1 MTHQHERRG
10 ADQHEARGDAL
21 DDAIRGGGG
30 PPRATRGGIQQT
42 CHLLVDACVAHLS
55 LRVFSSPV
63 RWTFLQFTNP
73 PRVTAVPCRLS
84 ARRAEFSRRQSSR
97 PLLVVLSALRERE
110 AREAAPGAG
119 ADAAPLSFGVRA
131 REMSRFPRTAST
143 LVETAVALRSGATS
157 ASDLLT
163 AATRRMGA
171 TRHLNAFIGGVLPR
185 AIERAEASDE
195 RRRSRAR
202 SASRASSSS
211 SSFPRVEKE
220 TRRDDTFGATT
231 ECAHVPSLLD
241 GVPIAVK
248 DNFFVPGAPTTAGSN
263 ALRDFVAPDVPGAF
277 ESTVTR
283 RLASRGAVLFAK
295 TNMDEFGMGSA
306 NAHSAFGAAVNPWT
320 RKYVTDETDET
331 VSKKQ
336 TMRVPGGSS
345 GGSAVA
351 VASGVAVAAVGSDTG
366 GSARLPASYCGVVG
380 FKPTYGRVSRWG
392 LVPYCSSLDCPGF
405 LTRTVAD
412 AVLMLDAT
420 QGRDALDPATL
431 DADERVAALARDVEA
446 NVARRVEASKT
457 EAHTKARTSEART
470 EDDTVSVVR
479 DRGYLRSKP
488 GFPLAGWRV
497 GIPNEYFVAELSDET
512 ARAWTETADAC
523 ERAGASVVPVSLPHT
538 RAALAAYYV
547 IAPAEASSNL
557 ARYDGVRFGY
567 RPQEKEKEKEDTYGL
582 SEDLSSTS
590 PFASAAASFRG
601 AAFGAE
607 TRRRVL
613 VGTFV
618 SGSARVARYVEKA
631 QKVRRAVSDDFR
643 DVFAK
648 VDILLVPTAPAT
660 APPLFDENAENAEN
674 ADASLAAYAADA
686 MTVPASLAGLPA
698 VSLPVGLG
706 TETGLPVGVQV
717 IAARGNDADALGFA
731 MRLEARVE
739 ALGDRGGGAGP
750 EAAADG
756 KAGAVGWGER
766 HRAVGVLEATRFAI
780 GG

>member
-1 MTHQHERRG
+1 MT
-10 ADQHEARGDAL
+10 
-21 DDAIRGGGG
+21 
-30 PPRATRGGIQQT
+30 
-42 CHLLVDACVAHLS
+42 
-55 LRVFSSPV
+55 
-63 RWTFLQFTNP
+63 
-73 PRVTAVPCRLS
+73 
-84 ARRAEFSRRQSSR
+84 
-97 PLLVVLSALRERE
+97 
-110 AREAAPGAG
+110 
-119 ADAAPLSFGVRA
+119 
-131 REMSRFPRTAST
+131 
-143 LVETAVALRSGATS
+143 RSG
-157 ASDLLT
+157 
-163 AATRRMGA
+163 RR
-171 TRHLNAFIGGVLPR
+171 LNAHTSRVSG
-185 AIERAEASDE
+185 
-195 RRRSRAR
+195 RR
-202 SASRASSSS
+202 
-211 SSFPRVEKE
+211 
-220 TRRDDTFGATT
+220 
-231 ECAHVPSLLD
+231 
-241 GVPIAVK
+241 PIAVK

-331 VSKKQ
+331 VSKN

-567 RPQEKEKEKEDTYGL
+567 RPQEKEKRKKTRMVSLIFEYVSVRERRRYV
-582 SEDLSSTS
+582 
-590 PFASAAASFRG
+590 PRR
-601 AAFGAE
+601 AFGAE
-607 TRRRVL
+607 TRRAVL

-631 QKVRRAVSDDFR
+631 QKV
-643 DVFAK
+643 
-648 VDILLVPTAPAT
+648 
-660 APPLFDENAENAEN
+660 
-674 ADASLAAYAADA
+674 
-686 MTVPASLAGLPA
+686 G
-698 VSLPVGLG
+698 
-706 TETGLPVGVQV
+706 
-717 IAARGNDADALGFA
+717 AR
-731 MRLEARVE
+731 
-739 ALGDRGGGAGP
+739 
-750 EAAADG
+750 
-756 KAGAVGWGER
+756 
-766 HRAVGVLEATRFAI
+766 
-780 GG
+780 

>member
-1 MTHQHERRG
+1 
-10 ADQHEARGDAL
+10 
-21 DDAIRGGGG
+21 
-30 PPRATRGGIQQT
+30 
-42 CHLLVDACVAHLS
+42 
-55 LRVFSSPV
+55 
-63 RWTFLQFTNP
+63 
-73 PRVTAVPCRLS
+73 
-84 ARRAEFSRRQSSR
+84 
-97 PLLVVLSALRERE
+97 
-110 AREAAPGAG
+110 
-119 ADAAPLSFGVRA
+119 
-131 REMSRFPRTAST
+131 MSRFPRTAST

-202 SASRASSSS
+202 SASR
-211 SSFPRVEKE
+211 VENE
-220 TRRDDTFGATT
+220 TKRDDAPGATT
-231 ECAHVPSLLD
+231 ECSHVPSLLD

-263 ALRDFVAPDVPGAF
+263 VLRDFVAPDVPGAF

-283 RLASRGAVLFAK
+283 RLARRGAVLFAK

-320 RKYVTDETDET
+320 RKRANDETDETDET
-331 VSKKQ
+331 DKRRFFE
-336 TMRVPGGSS
+336 TTRVPGGSS

-431 DADERVAALARDVEA
+431 VADGRVAALARDVEA
-446 NVARRVEASKT
+446 NVARRAETSNDAFEKT
-457 EAHTKARTSEART
+457 EAHTFT
-470 EDDTVSVVR
+470 DDGGYSR

-497 GIPNEYFVAELSDET
+497 GIPSEYFVSELSDET
-512 ARAWTETADAC
+512 ARAWMETADAC
-523 ERAGASVVPVSLPHT
+523 ERAGASVIPVSLPHT

-567 RPQEKEKEKEDTYGL
+567 RPRSSL
-582 SEDLSSTS
+582 SKNLSKNLSSLSSS
-590 PFASAAASFRG
+590 PFANAATAFRG

-618 SGSARVARYVEKA
+618 SGSKRVARYVEKA

-643 DVFAK
+643 DAFAK
-648 VDILLVPTAPAT
+648 VDILLVPTAPST
-660 APPLFDENAENAEN
+660 APPLFFTKKKNYENSEDAEAST
-674 ADASLAAYAADA
+674 DASLAAYAADA

-750 EAAADG
+750 PSAAADG

>member
-1 MTHQHERRG
+1 
-10 ADQHEARGDAL
+10 
-21 DDAIRGGGG
+21 
-30 PPRATRGGIQQT
+30 
-42 CHLLVDACVAHLS
+42 
-55 LRVFSSPV
+55 
-63 RWTFLQFTNP
+63 
-73 PRVTAVPCRLS
+73 
-84 ARRAEFSRRQSSR
+84 
-97 PLLVVLSALRERE
+97 
-110 AREAAPGAG
+110 
-119 ADAAPLSFGVRA
+119 
-131 REMSRFPRTAST
+131 MSRFPRTAST

-157 ASDLLT
+157 ASDLPT

-320 RKYVTDETDET
+320 RKYVTDVTDETDET

-567 RPQEKEKEKEDTYGL
+567 RPQELSKKEDTYGL
-582 SEDLSSTS
+582 SKEDLSSTS
-590 PFASAAASFRG
+590 PFASAAATFRG

-717 IAARGNDADALGFA
+717 IAARGNDADATRVRDA
-731 MRLEARVE
+731 ARG
-739 ALGDRGGGAGP
+739 ARRGARRPGGGRRTRGGGGRKS
-750 EAAADG
+750 G
-756 KAGAVGWGER
+756 RRGVGRTTQSGGRPRGDALRDRGMMEER
-766 HRAVGVLEATRFAI
+766 REELSIAS
-780 GG
+780 

>member
-1 MTHQHERRG
+1 
-10 ADQHEARGDAL
+10 
-21 DDAIRGGGG
+21 
-30 PPRATRGGIQQT
+30 
-42 CHLLVDACVAHLS
+42 
-55 LRVFSSPV
+55 
-63 RWTFLQFTNP
+63 
-73 PRVTAVPCRLS
+73 
-84 ARRAEFSRRQSSR
+84 
-97 PLLVVLSALRERE
+97 
-110 AREAAPGAG
+110 
-119 ADAAPLSFGVRA
+119 
-131 REMSRFPRTAST
+131 
-143 LVETAVALRSGATS
+143 
-157 ASDLLT
+157 
-163 AATRRMGA
+163 
-171 TRHLNAFIGGVLPR
+171 
-185 AIERAEASDE
+185 
-195 RRRSRAR
+195 
-202 SASRASSSS
+202 
-211 SSFPRVEKE
+211 
-220 TRRDDTFGATT
+220 
-231 ECAHVPSLLD
+231 
-241 GVPIAVK
+241 
-248 DNFFVPGAPTTAGSN
+248 
-263 ALRDFVAPDVPGAF
+263 
-277 ESTVTR
+277 
-283 RLASRGAVLFAK
+283 
-295 TNMDEFGMGSA
+295 
-306 NAHSAFGAAVNPWT
+306 VNPWT

-582 SEDLSSTS
+582 SDLSSTS
-590 PFASAAASFRG
+590 PFASAAATFRG

-739 ALGDRGGGAGP
+739 ALGDQGGGAGP

>member
-1 MTHQHERRG
+1 
-10 ADQHEARGDAL
+10 
-21 DDAIRGGGG
+21 
-30 PPRATRGGIQQT
+30 
-42 CHLLVDACVAHLS
+42 
-55 LRVFSSPV
+55 
-63 RWTFLQFTNP
+63 
-73 PRVTAVPCRLS
+73 
-84 ARRAEFSRRQSSR
+84 
-97 PLLVVLSALRERE
+97 
-110 AREAAPGAG
+110 
-119 ADAAPLSFGVRA
+119 
-131 REMSRFPRTAST
+131 MSRFPRTAST

-202 SASRASSSS
+202 SASR
-211 SSFPRVEKE
+211 VENE
-220 TRRDDTFGATT
+220 TKRDDAPGATT
-231 ECAHVPSLLD
+231 ECSHVPSLLD

-263 ALRDFVAPDVPGAF
+263 VLRDFVAPDVPGAF

-283 RLASRGAVLFAK
+283 RLARRGAVLFAK

-431 DADERVAALARDVEA
+431 VADERVAALARDVEA
-446 NVARRVEASKT
+446 NVARRAETSNDAFEKT
-457 EAHTKARTSEART
+457 EARTFT
-470 EDDTVSVVR
+470 DDIVSVNDGEYLR

-497 GIPNEYFVAELSDET
+497 GIPNEYFVSELSDET

-523 ERAGASVVPVSLPHT
+523 ERAGASVIPVSLPHT

-567 RPQEKEKEKEDTYGL
+567 RPQSSL
-582 SEDLSSTS
+582 SKNLSKNLWSLSSS
-590 PFASAAASFRG
+590 PFANAATAFRG
-601 AAFGAE
+601 TAFGAE

-618 SGSARVARYVEKA
+618 SGSKRVARYVEKA

-643 DVFAK
+643 DAFAK
-648 VDILLVPTAPAT
+648 VDILLVPTAPST
-660 APPLFDENAENAEN
+660 APPLFDSEKNSEENSEDASET
-674 ADASLAAYAADA
+674 DASLAAYAADA

>member
-1 MTHQHERRG
+1 
-10 ADQHEARGDAL
+10 
-21 DDAIRGGGG
+21 
-30 PPRATRGGIQQT
+30 
-42 CHLLVDACVAHLS
+42 
-55 LRVFSSPV
+55 
-63 RWTFLQFTNP
+63 
-73 PRVTAVPCRLS
+73 
-84 ARRAEFSRRQSSR
+84 
-97 PLLVVLSALRERE
+97 
-110 AREAAPGAG
+110 
-119 ADAAPLSFGVRA
+119 
-131 REMSRFPRTAST
+131 MSRFPRTAST

-202 SASRASSSS
+202 SASR
-211 SSFPRVEKE
+211 VENE
-220 TRRDDTFGATT
+220 TKRDDAPGATT
-231 ECAHVPSLLD
+231 ECSHVPSLLD

-263 ALRDFVAPDVPGAF
+263 VLRDFVAPDVPGAF

-283 RLASRGAVLFAK
+283 RLARRGAVLFAK

-320 RKYVTDETDET
+320 RKRANDETDETDET
-331 VSKKQ
+331 D
-336 TMRVPGGSS
+336 TRRFFETTRVPGGSS

-431 DADERVAALARDVEA
+431 VADERVAALARDVEA
-446 NVARRVEASKT
+446 NVARRAETSNDAFEKT
-457 EAHTKARTSEART
+457 EAHTFT
-470 EDDTVSVVR
+470 DDIVSDVKDGEYLR

-497 GIPNEYFVAELSDET
+497 GIPNEYFVSELSDET
-512 ARAWTETADAC
+512 ARAWMETADAC
-523 ERAGASVVPVSLPHT
+523 ERAGASVIPVSLPHT

-567 RPQEKEKEKEDTYGL
+567 RPQSSL
-582 SEDLSSTS
+582 SKNLSKNLSSLSSS
-590 PFASAAASFRG
+590 PFANAATAFRG

-618 SGSARVARYVEKA
+618 SGSKRVARYVEKA

-643 DVFAK
+643 DAFAK
-648 VDILLVPTAPAT
+648 VDILLVPTAPST
-660 APPLFDENAENAEN
+660 APPLFFTKKKNAENVSEN
-674 ADASLAAYAADA
+674 ASETELLSLAAYAADA